1 MSGQRDKDS
10 LNYQLTRGAPLALIL
25 LTAIAYILY
34 RLVLVIEIVAV
45 AALLAL
51 VLRTSL
57 HWIRNIV
64 KVRWLA
70 VIILLGLILGFVAFV
85 GLVLLPNFIVE
96 TQILL
101 QQLPDYVDSFRN
113 FAASLHSR
121 WRFIPDVTLGL
132 EQLRGYLGRMLTSFP
147 LVLSNTFGGAIE
159 VIGTVVLALYMAYDP
174 NSVIRGILRL
184 IPRRHHNQFYRVLDA
199 AGVRL
204 RGWIFGTGV
213 AMLFIG
219 VGAGIG
225 LYLIGVPLPISFAV
239 FAGFFEII
247 PYFGSII
254 GTFLPAIVA
263 LTVPNGLTKAL
274 LVLALFL
281 VLNQVDAHIIQPIV
295 MGKQVDVNPV
305 LVVIAFLVMG
315 ELFGFIGVLVA
326 VPAAAVFVTLI
337 EEFTPKPPQEEQP
350 PQLDNY
356 NS

>member
-1 MSGQRDKDS
+1 
-10 LNYQLTRGAPLALIL
+10 
-25 LTAIAYILY
+25 
-34 RLVLVIEIVAV
+34 
-45 AALLAL
+45 
-51 VLRTSL
+51 
-57 HWIRNIV
+57 
-64 KVRWLA
+64 
-70 VIILLGLILGFVAFV
+70 
-85 GLVLLPNFIVE
+85 
-96 TQILL
+96 
-101 QQLPDYVDSFRN
+101 
-113 FAASLHSR
+113 
-121 WRFIPDVTLGL
+121 
-132 EQLRGYLGRMLTSFP
+132 MLTSFP

-356 NS
+356 NSVG